1 MGSSSLAAM
10 TLWCRVLALLALIT
24 FVVSNQSDDTENRA
38 LDTSLENS
46 LNLDI
51 KHVITKRDAKKDLEN
66 KKRSKKKNGKR
77 RKRLERKKKDKSSKK
92 RSKKKKKRNK
102 NKASKGRKNKGKKGK
117 SEKKRKNRKNKK

>member
-92 RSKKKKKRNK
+92 RSKKNSVKKNQNKAKKKKR
-102 NKASKGRKNKGKKGK
+102 ADRKKKIVPK
-117 SEKKRKNRKNKK
+117 VPRKER